1 MAASNNRRWLV
12 IGFLLTFGLVLAAV
26 WPRGASEGAGDSD
39 TTDSDTSV
47 AGESDA
53 QPSALPAEQTDAG
66 AKGRRIAPGCKPVEE
81 SLRYE
86 EFVDKR
92 ALVILSWHDMPART
106 ANLEIPVRVVGIEDG
121 AIGVRFLEF
130 PMREQYLNVWL
141 GTEHIKPGPDGVF
154 FVDPCSA
161 TVAEWSAME
170 RGGAE

>member
-1 MAASNNRRWLV
+1 MAATNNRRWLV
-12 IGFLLTFGLVLAAV
+12 IGFLVTFGLVLAAV
-26 WPRGASEGAGDSD
+26 WPRGGLEDGGDSD
-39 TTDSDTSV
+39 GSDSDTSA
-47 AGESDA
+47 AGETEA
-53 QPSALPAEQTDAG
+53 LPSALPAEQVDAG
-66 AKGRRIAPGCKPVEE
+66 AKGRRIAPGCKPAEE
-81 SLRYE
+81 SLKYE
-86 EFVDKR
+86 ELVGKR

-106 ANLEIPVRVVGIEDG
+106 AKLEIPVQVVGIEDG

-161 TVAEWSAME
+161 TVAEWPAME